1 MSTLALRRTARLS
14 LCAALLC
21 GGCVGLS
28 STPQEA
34 LVASSLSL
42 NQGRPHRA
50 LLDDSVPTVVDNVIL
65 LAKQRELTLVKQ
77 DSCTAQRCE
86 LVFRGKPVD
95 RRIFRGTASL
105 TLAYYS
111 RYFVT
116 VEQAQ
121 DKTGLSAVGLPVLGG
136 EMSCPPAVQP
146 TLRCRAPLLNR
157 HADADLATSVR
168 REWGYDITGALEA
181 ETLQGLIVE
190 LQRARGALRPA
201 RAHGGRMIVAVFDV
215 EDPSHALSAATLG
228 QLTEYLSAKVT
239 QISGFQVVPRDQL
252 RARLAQEKRQ
262 SYKACYDQRCQIELG
277 KAVAAQRSLATKLLR
292 VGKQC
297 ALTSLLY
304 DLKTETT
311 ERAATVNTACAE
323 EALLGGVE
331 QLARQL
337 AGRAP

>member
-1 MSTLALRRTARLS
+1 MSTLAPRHTTRLS
-14 LCAALLC
+14 LCAALLW
-21 GGCVGLS
+21 GGCVSLP

-34 LVASSLSL
+34 FIASSLSL

-50 LLDDSVPTVVDNVIL
+50 LLEESVAVVVDNVIA
-65 LAKQRELTLVKQ
+65 LAKQRDLTLVKQ
-77 DSCTAQRCE
+77 ERCTAQRCE

-116 VEQAQ
+116 VAQA
-121 DKTGLSAVGLPVLGG
+121 GSRASFSAVGLPVVGG
-136 EMSCPPAVQP
+136 EMACPAAVQP
-146 TLRCRAPLLNR
+146 SLRCRAPLLNR

-181 ETLQGLIVE
+181 ETLQGLVVE
-190 LQRARGALRPA
+190 LQRTRGALRPVA
-201 RAHGGRMIVAVFDV
+201 GPRGRMIVAVFDV
-215 EDPSHALSAATLG
+215 EDQARSLSAATLG

-239 QISGFQVVPRDQL
+239 QIAGFQVVPRDQL
-252 RARLAQEKRQ
+252 RARLAEEKRR
-262 SYKACYDQRCQIELG
+262 SYKVCYDQRCQIELG
-277 KAVAAQRSLATKLLR
+277 RAVAAQKSLATKLLR

-337 AGRAP
+337 AGRIP